1 MEIAE
6 VTSHVSAISFVL
18 MLYILYRSLT
28 SCLQANYSASAL
40 IQEAYKITP
49 ILTVF
54 IGGDESAIE
63 RTSPQITCLKVV
75 TEEDPSDDDD
85 SSESSAVALRG
96 GWLTVTIAVLVGIV
110 IEL

>member
-28 SCLQANYSASAL
+28 SCLQANYSANAL

-54 IGGDESAIE
+54 IGGNESVIE
-63 RTSPQITCLKVV
+63 HTSSQITCLKVV
-75 TEEDPSDDDD
+75 TEEDPSDDED
-85 SSESSAVALRG
+85 SSESSATALRG
-96 GWLTVTIAVLVGIV
+96 GWLTVTIAVLVGFV
-110 IEL
+110 I